1 MFKNFDFGWFTTMP
15 GILTAIG
22 CLLILISI
30 IILISSLFSK
40 NKNKKGE
47 SVEENT
53 AQSEM
58 DAVTTEPTVAPV
70 EVTPVATEPTVAPV
84 EVTPITTEPTV
95 APVEVTPVTTE
106 PTVAPVEVTPVTTEP
121 TVAPV
126 EVTPVTTEPTE
137 TSLGTIE
144 IQPVSSSEPTTV
156 YGGANPAEGT
166 GITLKNENSENRTD
180 EIESL

>member
-58 DAVTTEPTVAPV
+58 DAVTTEPTV
-70 EVTPVATEPTVAPV
+70 T
-84 EVTPITTEPTV
+84 
-95 APVEVTPVTTE
+95 PVEVTPVTTE

-166 GITLKNENSENRTD
+166 EITLKNENSENRTD